1 MHSTTRL
8 SSLTCRLMLRNSTPW
23 STCGV
28 TGSTM
33 NCPMSVRKTCG
44 NSAKALAA
52 HCDECAA
59 GRVSSPLSGNS
70 PHWPLTEL
78 YYAGFSNGRIT
89 SITDPAGRVV
99 PYPYAAAGNL
109 SVFQDAAG
117 GLTQYAY
124 DAGPRLTAGTDVRGI
139 T

>member
-70 PHWPLTEL
+70 PHWPLTEI
-78 YYAGFSNGRIT
+78 YYAGFSKWVKKVYPVTGFYLSGYT
-89 SITDPAGRVV
+89 VMQYDGVV
-99 PYPYAAAGNL
+99 PVG
-109 SVFQDAAG
+109 
-117 GLTQYAY
+117 TQVSNACGSPWDYLM
-124 DAGPRLTAGTDVRGI
+124 DQL
-139 T
+139 